1 MTKENHPVSNGLV
14 QALQQSLA
22 GIGSQ
27 LIVRGLDA
35 GGVTPAPEGA
45 LNLFPDYACVRS
57 PWRRCEVS
65 LGGRGRAVIF
75 DFWERGV
82 YMADGKSWSLT
93 DVARSIHSWVADKMR
108 IAHMEER
115 YLFFKATS
123 HAKTFE
129 QGKEVEASWTEL
141 RCRARVPDELRL
153 ESFIE
158 LAWSHPSLRV
168 LFPYTN
174 YFALCFSRCTGYPYS
189 GDCPAVVP
197 TVEGRF
203 AVLNPRG
210 SLLGEGS
217 AAEALDLVVRNLPAN
232 CGPAVKGTAEDLKR

>member
-1 MTKENHPVSNGLV
+1 
-14 QALQQSLA
+14 
-22 GIGSQ
+22 
-27 LIVRGLDA
+27 
-35 GGVTPAPEGA
+35 
-45 LNLFPDYACVRS
+45 
-57 PWRRCEVS
+57 
-65 LGGRGRAVIF
+65 
-75 DFWERGV
+75 
-82 YMADGKSWSLT
+82 MADGKSWSLP
-93 DVARSIHSWVADKMR
+93 DVARSIHSWVADKMGV
-108 IAHMEER
+108 AQMEER
-115 YLFFKATS
+115 FLFFKATS

-129 QGKEVEASWTEL
+129 QGKEVETSWAQL
-141 RCRARVPDELRL
+141 RCRARVPDDLRL

-158 LAWSHPSLRV
+158 IAWAHPALRV

-217 AAEALDLVVRNLPAN
+217 AAEALDLVVRNLPVN
-232 CGPAVKGTAEDLKR
+232 CGPAVKGTADDLKR